1 MSEPMTTSV
10 PSVGPQPEG
19 YAAAMEEL
27 DTIVR
32 QLDADR
38 ADVDQLV
45 HQVARAGELIRFCRS
60 RITDARVRI
69 DEVVA
74 QLDEPSP

>member
-1 MSEPMTTSV
+1 MPNSV
-10 PSVGPQPEG
+10 PSAGSQPEG

>member
-1 MSEPMTTSV
+1 MSNIATSEPT
-10 PSVGPQPEG
+10 G
-19 YAAAMEEL
+19 YAAAMDEL
-27 DTIVR
+27 DAIVR
-32 QLDADR
+32 QLDSDR

-45 HQVARAGELIRFCRS
+45 SQVARAGELIRFCRS

-74 QLDEPSP
+74 QLDEPADE

>member
-1 MSEPMTTSV
+1 MTPAVTT
-10 PSVGPQPEG
+10 VGPQPEG
-19 YAAAMEEL
+19 YGAAMEEL
-27 DTIVR
+27 DAIVR

>member
-1 MSEPMTTSV
+1 MPTSV
-10 PSVGPQPEG
+10 PSAGPQPEG